1 MKRYHTKKIVPH
13 SPSNMFQLVSD
24 VENYP
29 SFVPLCEKMR
39 VINRQATA
47 PGIVTLVAEMTV
59 GFKAVCE
66 RYSSKVVCD
75 ESRSEI
81 NVSAIDGP
89 FRRLNTCWRFT
100 DASDDESSIKRCFVD
115 FSIEYEF
122 KSLALGLIMGA
133 MFDKAVHNYTEAF
146 AKRAD
151 IIFRSQKI

>member
-13 SPSNMFQLVSD
+13 SPSDMFQLVSD

-29 SFVPLCEKMR
+29 NFVPLCEKMR
-39 VINRQATA
+39 VKSRHTTA
-47 PGIVTLVAEMTV
+47 PGLVTVVAEMTV

-66 RYSSKVVCD
+66 RYSSKVICN
-75 ESRSEI
+75 ESNYEI
-81 NVSAIDGP
+81 NVTAIDGP
-89 FRRLNTCWRFT
+89 FRHLKTCWRFT
-100 DASDDESSIKRCFVD
+100 QASSEESASKRCLVD

-122 KSLALGLIMGA
+122 KSLAVGLIMGA

-151 IIFRSQKI
+151 IIFKLKA

>member
-13 SPSNMFQLVSD
+13 SSSDMFHLVSD

-39 VINRQATA
+39 VKSRQTTA
-47 PGIVTLVAEMTV
+47 PGVVTIVAEMTV

-75 ESRSEI
+75 ANNYEI

-89 FRRLNTCWRFT
+89 FRHLKTCWRFT
-100 DASDDESSIKRCFVD
+100 QTKDEDVALRRCLVD
-115 FSIEYEF
+115 FTIEYEF

-151 IIFRSQKI
+151 VIFKSKS

>member
-1 MKRYHTKKIVPH
+1 
-13 SPSNMFQLVSD
+13 MFQLVSD

-39 VINRQATA
+39 IKSRHTTS
-47 PGIVTLVAEMTV
+47 PGVVTIVAEMTV

-75 ESRSEI
+75 ENNFEI
-81 NVSAIDGP
+81 NVIAIDGP
-89 FRRLNTCWRFT
+89 FRHRKTCWRFT
-100 DASDDESSIKRCFVD
+100 KAMDQDSALNRCLVD
-115 FSIEYEF
+115 FTIEYEF
-122 KSLALGLIMGA
+122 KSITLGLIMGA

-151 IIFRSQKI
+151 IIFKSKASNKTCKFCTSSIKS